1 LLNKLEKESTIM
13 PISLHKIEQTA
24 PALVNLAKTAQ
35 KAIDGKRLQGQKSK
49 LGIAFDYSG
58 SMFNQY
64 KDGTMQR
71 LAEKLLALGTQIDDD
86 GAIDLFVFDTEAAYL
101 GEVNIHNYQG
111 AIERYTNGRRMGTT
125 NYAAAFKLIEKHYGF
140 GGNSVTASPET
151 SAGGLGG
158 LFGKKKPAVAGVAAT
173 PLTSPANEPV
183 LILFLTDGAP
193 NNRNEAVQTITDASY
208 SPIFWQFLSIGA
220 EPIPFLE
227 KLDDLDG
234 RYIDNADYK
243 PVGNVDTI
251 SDATLFDLILDE
263 YPAWVL
269 EERRRGQIV

>member
-1 LLNKLEKESTIM
+1 M

-24 PALVNLAKTAQ
+24 PALVSLAKTAQ
-35 KAIDGKRLQGQKSK
+35 TVIDGKRLQGQKSK

-71 LAEKLLALGTQIDDD
+71 LAEKLLALGTQLDDD

-111 AIERYTNGRRMGTT
+111 AIERYTKTRRMGTT
-125 NYAAAFKLIEKHYGF
+125 NYAAAFKLIENHYGF
-140 GGNSVTASPET
+140 GVSTPPAAAATGF
-151 SAGGLGG
+151 GG
-158 LFGKKKPAVAGVAAT
+158 LFGKKKAVEPAAPRV
-173 PLTSPANEPV
+173 PLTSPAKEPV

-193 NNRNEAVQTITDASY
+193 NNRNEAVQTITEASY

-227 KLDDLDG
+227 KLDDLGG

-243 PVGNVDTI
+243 PVGNVDNL

-269 EERRRGQIV
+269 EERKRGQIV